1 MTDKDPTTNTAS
13 KPGEISLEIKDDHE
27 LYMAYM
33 PFISGGALFVP
44 GAKDY
49 SLGDV
54 VNLLLKL
61 PDNPDELSIAGEVIW
76 ITPVGAEGNRQ
87 QGTGIQFTGGNK
99 IQVRRLIET
108 RLGKQLTS
116 KKATHTM

>member
-1 MTDKDPTTNTAS
+1 MC
-13 KPGEISLEIKDDHE
+13 
-27 LYMAYM
+27 
-33 PFISGGALFVP
+33 
-44 GAKDY
+44 Y

-54 VNLLLKL
+54 VNLLVKL

-87 QGTGIQFTGGNK
+87 QGVGIQFTGGNK
-99 IQVRRLIET
+99 IQIRSMIET
-108 RLGKQLTS
+108 RLAKQLAS